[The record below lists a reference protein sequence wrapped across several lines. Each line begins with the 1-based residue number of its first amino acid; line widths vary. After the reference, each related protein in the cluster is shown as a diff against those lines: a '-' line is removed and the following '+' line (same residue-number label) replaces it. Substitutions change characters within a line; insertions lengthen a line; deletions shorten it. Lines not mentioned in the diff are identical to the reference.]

1 MKRILRW
8 VGWILLCLLL
18 LAVALV
24 SARNRIFKAIAERRI
39 RAETG
44 VQARIGYLKTGLG
57 SATIALKDIQIF
69 NPPEFGSAV
78 LMEVRQLYLELDAQQ
93 AAANKLRF
101 KVLRLHLSELNVVRD
116 KKGRL
121 NLEALQD
128 LRKAPALTGARTNA
142 NPSTVRTGKG
152 CEFGGIG
159 KLYLTLGKVTYTD
172 LQQPKNNREFILG
185 IQDELVTNIQTAQE
199 LDTWMKAFLIRIAV
213 QEYVKA
219 RTERGRSKERG
230 LDLLWK
236 WLGQELPLREAAK
249 TNIKSSP

>member
-8 VGWILLCLLL
+8 VGGILLCVLL

-24 SARNRIFKAIAERRI
+24 AARNRIFKAMAERRI

-44 VQARIGYLKTGLG
+44 LRAQIGHLKTGLG
-57 SATIALKDIQIF
+57 SATIALKDIRIF
-69 NPPEFGSAV
+69 NPPEFGSS
-78 LMEVRQLYLELDAQQ
+78 LLLEIPQLDVELDAEQ
-93 AAANKLRF
+93 AVASKLRF
-101 KVLRLHLSELNVVRD
+101 KVLRFHLSELNVVRD
-116 KKGRL
+116 KQGRL

-128 LRKAPALTGARTNA
+128 FRNTPGPTNA
-142 NPSTVRTGKG
+142 APGTARSGRKG
-152 CEFGGIG
+152 YEFGGIG

-185 IQDELVTNIQTAQE
+185 VEDELVTNIENAHE

-219 RTERGRSKERG
+219 RAQRGRSRERG

-236 WLGQELPLREAAK
+236 SLGQELPIREPPR
-249 TNIKSSP
+249 TNTKSSP